1 MNECKVAF
9 ARRRQVRSRGSQM
22 VRRGS
27 LGGRETVVGDQ
38 RGNAPPPQKKS
49 PPPSLHPV
57 CLPSFPLCLLP
68 LPVRR
73 PPSLD
78 GSVGRGLA
86 RLPGSGSLRSQRR
99 RRRAVFLSV
108 FWWADEESAGPH
120 RRDEGP
126 HFFHRSALDR
136 SLSPRHTHG
145 GSLTRRFP
153 FLFIFV
159 CC

>member
-1 MNECKVAF
+1 MNERKVAF

-38 RGNAPPPQKKS
+38 RGDAPPRASPSTTPTTPKP
-49 PPPSLHPV
+49 PPPSPRPV
-57 CLPSFPLCLLP
+57 CLPSFPLSLLP
-68 LPVRR
+68 LPARRPSR

-78 GSVGRGLA
+78 GSAGRGLA
-86 RLPGSGSLRSQRR
+86 RLPASGSLRSQRR

-136 SLSPRHTHG
+136 SLSLSPRYAHRV
-145 GSLTRRFP
+145 S
-153 FLFIFV
+153 
-159 CC
+159 